1 MKRQRVL
8 HLDSGRTWRGGQRQV
23 LLLALGLRGRGHE
36 PLLIGSPDSPLV
48 KKAQAEGLAVAA
60 IPMIAD
66 WDLRAARRIRAR
78 MRAWRPDVVHAHD
91 ARSHALAL
99 IALIGSGTPLVVT
112 RRVAFPPKSVG
123 LKYGERV
130 TRFIAV
136 SNAVRDAMMSRGISA
151 GRIDVIHSG
160 IELPDGP
167 VMPRD
172 WRAELGWPS
181 DSVICGV
188 IGAMTA
194 EKGIDSLAA
203 IAIAL
208 PPEVRDRARLLLLGG
223 TRQGAA
229 RIGGIPAHFAGFVDE
244 IAAAT
249 AGLDIL
255 WHPSRTEGLGTSVID
270 AMALGIPPVAFAV
283 GGLPEVV
290 ENGVSGILITP
301 DDTKAFA
308 EGARALIADIALRS
322 RLSEGA
328 RRKARHFG
336 AERMTEQTEAVYQGL
351 LPG

>member
-1 MKRQRVL
+1 MWVNAAQTGEIIL
-8 HLDSGRTWRGGQRQV
+8 GRIFHRRIEI
-23 LLLALGLRGRGHE
+23 LC
-36 PLLIGSPDSPLV
+36 
-48 KKAQAEGLAVAA
+48 AA
-60 IPMIAD
+60 ILCFGRFTDYLCVVFICLAFIWAACGSD
-66 WDLRAARRIRAR
+66 RLRILDFCCDANSAITFLYIRL
-78 MRAWRPDVVHAHD
+78 VCQFVHV
-91 ARSHALAL
+91 
-99 IALIGSGTPLVVT
+99 P
-112 RRVAFPPKSVG
+112 
-123 LKYGERV
+123 
-130 TRFIAV
+130 
-136 SNAVRDAMMSRGISA
+136 
-151 GRIDVIHSG
+151 
-160 IELPDGP
+160 
-167 VMPRD
+167 
-172 WRAELGWPS
+172 

-255 WHPSRTEGLGTSVID
+255 WHPSRIEGLGTSVID

-290 ENGVSGILITP
+290 ENGVSGILIAAE
-301 DDTKAFA
+301 DTKAFA